1 MNVMKTVKGKGAN
14 FCENTVA
21 SHSTADTAEQLEGAL
36 AALKR

>member
-1 MNVMKTVKGKGAN
+1 MKTIKGKGAN

-21 SHSTADTAEQLEGAL
+21 SHSTAVSEEQLESAL